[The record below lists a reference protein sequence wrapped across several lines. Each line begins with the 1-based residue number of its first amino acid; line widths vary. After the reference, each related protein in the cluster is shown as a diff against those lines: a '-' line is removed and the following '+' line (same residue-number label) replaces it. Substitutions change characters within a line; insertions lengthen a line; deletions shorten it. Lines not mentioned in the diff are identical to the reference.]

1 MTQIL
6 ANLLTAVLVSGMAM
20 AEGTRLVSDGNVL
33 FQSSAQVTFG
43 ASYGDHA
50 VRATV
55 VASAEA
61 KVELRVDKAPK
72 NVFLNEELLPAK
84 GWSFAKSMVALTV
97 PAGTTEIQIRF
108 DNMLSLKA
116 VEHKVPV
123 VLVEG
128 AQRRALAD
136 LTVSVAKGKARGV
149 LSWPGPAGFFQVA
162 AKLKGKP
169 AAAVRIG
176 LREAPAAEFG
186 GVPAFYLEKEDV
198 LTLSASAPDFTPP
211 LDVVELKVAAVC
223 RDTVKADKAS
233 LNWDASAVVEG
244 EKFSKEGGGE
254 IVISTAHKNTHGGA
268 CAYSWAKP
276 GHWLEWELS
285 VPKVGD
291 YVLTVV
297 GASQE
302 TTILRSVGLD
312 GKPLAGAGVIRM
324 AGTGG
329 WGRED
334 PEQWQ
339 PFQPVDA
346 AGKPVR
352 IALAKG
358 QHTLRMTN
366 LVGQHFN
373 VDAILLTPVK

>member
-108 DNMLSLKA
+108 DNVLSLKA

-149 LSWPGPAGFFQVA
+149 LSWPGPAGVF
-162 AKLKGKP
+162 P
-169 AAAVRIG
+169 
-176 LREAPAAEFG
+176 
-186 GVPAFYLEKEDV
+186 
-198 LTLSASAPDFTPP
+198 
-211 LDVVELKVAAVC
+211 
-223 RDTVKADKAS
+223 
-233 LNWDASAVVEG
+233 
-244 EKFSKEGGGE
+244 
-254 IVISTAHKNTHGGA
+254 
-268 CAYSWAKP
+268 
-276 GHWLEWELS
+276 
-285 VPKVGD
+285 
-291 YVLTVV
+291 
-297 GASQE
+297 
-302 TTILRSVGLD
+302 
-312 GKPLAGAGVIRM
+312 
-324 AGTGG
+324 
-329 WGRED
+329 
-334 PEQWQ
+334 
-339 PFQPVDA
+339 
-346 AGKPVR
+346 
-352 IALAKG
+352 
-358 QHTLRMTN
+358 
-366 LVGQHFN
+366 
-373 VDAILLTPVK
+373 